1 MPTTSRTRK
10 AFENKT
16 AVTFREGKELNGW
29 IKNEGKG
36 IARITIQKA
45 NKDIPK
51 GTLSAIAKGLSIDVY
66 TLCEFV
72 KCNIKGPELIDTI
85 LKKQKRN
92 PCNNCINLEKC
103 HSALW
108 LVQSWNLHKPLRRY
122 PGIGTGRKC
131 RAQ

>member
-10 AFENKT
+10 AFENKA

-36 IARITIQKA
+36 KARITIQKA

-51 GTLSAIAKGLSIDVY
+51 GTLSARAKGLSIDVY

-72 KCNIKGPELIDTI
+72 KCNIKD
-85 LKKQKRN
+85 RN
-92 PCNNCINLEKC
+92 
-103 HSALW
+103 
-108 LVQSWNLHKPLRRY
+108 
-122 PGIGTGRKC
+122 
-131 RAQ
+131 

>member
-1 MPTTSRTRK
+1 MITGMPIISRIRK

-51 GTLSAIAKGLSIDVY
+51 GTLSAIAKGLSIDVD

-72 KCNIKGPELIDTI
+72 KCKIKGPELIDTI
-85 LKKQKRN
+85 LKKQK
-92 PCNNCINLEKC
+92 EK
-103 HSALW
+103 SL
-108 LVQSWNLHKPLRRY
+108 Q
-122 PGIGTGRKC
+122 
-131 RAQ
+131 